1 MARGPDDEAERLA
14 PHPALTAYYR
24 SEGERRHFLDDLF
37 DRTAPRYDRIAQIMS
52 LGSGAWHRRK
62 ALLRAGLGPG
72 RAALDVAV
80 GTGAVARA
88 AKAIVGPAG
97 RVIGVDPSVS
107 MLMEARRAARI
118 PVVQGLAE
126 HLPFRDAAFDFL
138 SMGYALRHVTD
149 LRYTF
154 REYHRVL
161 CPGGTLLILDFALP
175 RHRIAFGAARLYLGT
190 IVPWVARL
198 GSGDRQARLLMQYCW
213 ESVARGVSP
222 EVICGA
228 IVESG
233 FHPPRAQRDFGVF
246 IEYIAVK
253 PAALERA
260 AIPA

>member
-1 MARGPDDEAERLA
+1 
-14 PHPALTAYYR
+14 
-24 SEGERRHFLDDLF
+24 
-37 DRTAPRYDRIAQIMS
+37 
-52 LGSGAWHRRK
+52 
-62 ALLRAGLGPG
+62 
-72 RAALDVAV
+72 
-80 GTGAVARA
+80 
-88 AKAIVGPAG
+88 
-97 RVIGVDPSVS
+97 
-107 MLMEARRAARI
+107 MLMEARRAVRI

-126 HLPFRDAAFDFL
+126 NLPFRDAAFDFL

-161 CPGGTLLILDFALP
+161 CPGGTLLILDFAPP

-213 ESVARGVSP
+213 ESVARSVSP

-233 FHPPRAQRDFGVF
+233 FHPPRARRDFGVF

-253 PAALERA
+253 PAALGRA
-260 AIPA
+260 AIPS